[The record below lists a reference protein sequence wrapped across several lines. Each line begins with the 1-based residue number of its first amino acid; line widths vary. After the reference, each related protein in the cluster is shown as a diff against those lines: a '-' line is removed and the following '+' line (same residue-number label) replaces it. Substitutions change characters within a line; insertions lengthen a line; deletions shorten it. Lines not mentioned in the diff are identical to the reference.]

1 MKTFFKLIPKL
12 AALVTVSA
20 ITGFI
25 LLILVYL
32 LPTAPMEENIVESVE
47 IFRREG
53 TYPVT
58 DIMGVDTQLDNY
70 TDALMLLSA
79 SYPGEESAMEKALK
93 VYRYATVP
101 DTDPAL
107 TLIAHYGD
115 GAAVSSTAYERYWH
129 GYLLAL
135 KPALSILNYRQIRVL
150 NALMIGLCTLW
161 LLSLMYKMGR
171 ANYIPPLLLSLLL
184 IDPLAIVRSLQYSTI
199 YYISILSS
207 SLMLLKLEWLKEEKD
222 RLPLFFAAV
231 GCAASFFD
239 LLTWPLA
246 SFGIPFCL
254 LLCMDNRKSEK
265 RLCLLLKCL
274 ASWFVGYGGMWAGKW
289 IIAAVFGDADTIRT
303 ALTIAFFRSSMA
315 DEAGHVFS
323 FLDVTAR
330 NLAHL
335 ISPAAL
341 TAGIYVLAVAVI
353 LGRKRGGIR
362 GWFTAGCWNFAPL
375 AVLALLPFLWYMAV
389 GNHSYVHHWFTYRT
403 LAVSAFAILCA
414 FPLPL
419 PFGRKPTQKT

>member
-1 MKTFFKLIPKL
+1 MKTFFRIIPKL
-12 AALVTVSA
+12 AVLVTLSA
-20 ITGFI
+20 ITGFL

-32 LPTAPMEENIVESVE
+32 LPTAPMEENVTASVE

-58 DIMGVDTQLDNY
+58 DIMGVDTRLDNF

-79 SYPGEESAMEKALK
+79 SYPGEENALEKTLK
-93 VYRYATVP
+93 VYRYAAAP
-101 DTDPAL
+101 ETDPVL
-107 TLIAHYGD
+107 TLVAHYGD
-115 GAAVSSTAYERYWH
+115 GAAASHTAYERYWH
-129 GYLLAL
+129 GYLLTL
-135 KPALSILNYRQIRVL
+135 KPALSILNYGQIRVL
-150 NALMIGLCTLW
+150 NALVIGLCTLW
-161 LLSLMYKMGR
+161 LLFLMWKKGET
-171 ANYIPPLLLSLLL
+171 NYIPSLLLTLLL

-199 YYISILSS
+199 YYISVLSS
-207 SLMLLKLEWLKEEKD
+207 ILMLLKLEWLKETRD

-254 LLCMDNRKSEK
+254 LLCADKRKSGEK
-265 RLCLLLKCL
+265 LRLLLGCL

-289 IIAAVFGDADTIRT
+289 IIAAIFGDADTIRT

-315 DEAGHVFS
+315 DEAGYAFS
-323 FLDVTAR
+323 YLDVAVR

-341 TAGIYVLAVAVI
+341 AAAIYMLAVAVTMGGKW
-353 LGRKRGGIR
+353 GR
-362 GWFTAGCWNFAPL
+362 FTNESGNYVPL
-375 AVLALLPFLWYMAV
+375 AILALLPFLWYMAM
-389 GNHSYVHHWFTYRT
+389 GNHSYIHHWFTYRT
-403 LAVSAFAILCA
+403 LAMSAFAILCM
-414 FPLPL
+414 FPLPML
-419 PFGRKPTQKT
+419 SGRKPMQKP